1 MWPTSMA
8 AGVDQ
13 LIAARGTGDHREAV
27 RWSNNRAFVSV

>member
-13 LIAARGTGDHREAV
+13 LIAARQIGSRREAV
-27 RWSNNRAFVSV
+27 RWLNNRAFVSA